1 MAGFPV
7 QPTIHILNRCNQLL
21 KRTSNTDNVK
31 QEYYYWID
39 WLQKQFKY
47 FHKLNESSKEKV
59 MKNLDKVDKLLLEDI
74 GEFKK

>member
-1 MAGFPV
+1 MAGFPI
-7 QPTIHILNRCNQLL
+7 QPTIYILNRCNQLL

-39 WLQKQFKY
+39 WLQKQFKN

-74 GEFKK
+74 GDFKK

>member
-1 MAGFPV
+1 MTGFAV

-21 KRTSNTDNVK
+21 KRGSNTDNVK

-39 WLQKQFKY
+39 WLQKQFKN

-59 MKNLDKVDKLLLEDI
+59 TKNLDKLDKLLLEDI
-74 GEFKK
+74 GNFKK